1 MPIRRLTVFALALS
15 LLLACEPDARNDAI
29 IYLDRVSR
37 IDLDD
42 SVADRRR
49 LVQSLASLPLSSPEV
64 QAARD
69 ACVEAH
75 QTILTAEE
83 LSQAARAA
91 LTRYESEDDVPVTAR
106 HRIGA
111 DIDRSTRLID
121 RSRPMFDRCHRLT
134 RDLEVRHRRGR
145 RSRDDS

>member
-1 MPIRRLTVFALALS
+1 MLVLALP
-15 LLLACEPDARNDAI
+15 LLLACEPDERNDAI
-29 IYLDRVSR
+29 IYLDRVAR

-42 SVADRRR
+42 SVVDRRR

-83 LSQAARAA
+83 LSSAARAA
-91 LTRYESEDDVPVTAR
+91 LEQYEDESQIPITAR

-111 DIDRSTRLID
+111 DIDRSTRLIE

-134 RDLEVRHRRGR
+134 RDLEVRFRAAR
-145 RSRDDS
+145 RSRERS